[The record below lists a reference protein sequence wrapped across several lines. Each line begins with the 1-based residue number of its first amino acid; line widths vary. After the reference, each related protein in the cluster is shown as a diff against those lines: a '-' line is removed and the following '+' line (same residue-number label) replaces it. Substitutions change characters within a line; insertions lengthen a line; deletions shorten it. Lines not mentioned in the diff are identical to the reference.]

1 MIPVHRAGSNT
12 LLLDKVPDL
21 LMPHKASKLHEVP
34 RATTYMPGRLKRDAM
49 GKERTLGMH

>member
-1 MIPVHRAGSNT
+1 M
-12 LLLDKVPDL
+12 LLDKVPDL